1 MKVKVYARIVIDE
14 VEISKAEYNKIA
26 SSFTN
31 AIPDRVF
38 DQVEDSLQG
47 NAELCGID
55 MIADMNNNCIQE
67 Y

>member
-1 MKVKVYARIVIDE
+1 MKVKVYASIVIDE
-14 VEISKAEYNKIA
+14 IEVSKAEYNEIA

-38 DQVEDSLQG
+38 DQVEDSLRG
-47 NAELCGID
+47 RAELCGID
-55 MIADMNNNCIQE
+55 MIADMNNECIQE